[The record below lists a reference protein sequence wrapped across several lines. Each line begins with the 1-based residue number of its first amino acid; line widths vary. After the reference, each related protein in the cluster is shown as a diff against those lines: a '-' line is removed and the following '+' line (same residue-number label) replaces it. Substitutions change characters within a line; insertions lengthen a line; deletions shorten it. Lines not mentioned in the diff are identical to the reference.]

1 MRQVLTKKEYLG
13 NLLAF
18 SGGSYTSAEPAERH
32 SVKEK
37 PIVRNQEAME
47 HKRQKTQKIVVLGG
61 SFNPPTLAHEKL
73 LIEAD
78 KLKVIPRWHQ
88 RKQFFETF
96 DFAVVCRNGTN
107 PSDAIRKN
115 SFLNAYEDIFH
126 LIAEP
131 EGISEISST
140 LVRNLLQKG
149 DRTAETLLSA
159 NVYEEVFQMLQ
170 QKDIDSFRGDYDFL
184 SNFYEA
190 VINYQGIQ
198 YLNNESAF
206 QAQKCLDESEK
217 IEFSCLSAAKAKRKG
232 RQIALRPDWE
242 QVKVPIMEEIV
253 RAKFSQ
259 NPQLAAK
266 LIATADR
273 KIVEGN
279 TWNDTFWGVD
289 VATGKG
295 ENHLGEILM
304 KIREEL
310 INGK

>member
-1 MRQVLTKKEYLG
+1 M
-13 NLLAF
+13 
-18 SGGSYTSAEPAERH
+18 
-32 SVKEK
+32 
-37 PIVRNQEAME
+37 
-47 HKRQKTQKIVVLGG
+47 KIY
-61 SFNPPTLAHEKL
+61 
-73 LIEAD
+73 
-78 KLKVIPRWHQ
+78 
-88 RKQFFETF
+88 
-96 DFAVVCRNGTN
+96 
-107 PSDAIRKN
+107 SDAELAQILDK
-115 SFLNAYEDIFH
+115 DIFH

-206 QAQKCLDESEK
+206 QAQKCLKESEK
-217 IEFSCLSAAKAKRKG
+217 MEFSCLSAAKAKRKG
-232 RQIALRPDWE
+232 RQIALCPDWE